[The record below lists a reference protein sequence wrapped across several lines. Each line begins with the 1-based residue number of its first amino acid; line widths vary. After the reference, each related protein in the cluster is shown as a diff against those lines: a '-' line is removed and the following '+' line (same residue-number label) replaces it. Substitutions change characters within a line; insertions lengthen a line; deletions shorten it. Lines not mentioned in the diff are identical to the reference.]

1 MPNGECP
8 IGAKHGEAIKA
19 NVRYINGANASV
31 KELRDDIF
39 DIAQRLK
46 AVEVR
51 LLMISGLGGTVGGII
66 AGVVTAIVVNY
77 LTGG

>member
-8 IGAKHGEAIKA
+8 VGAEVREKA
-19 NVRYINGANASV
+19 RNNAKYINAVSDSV
-31 KELRDDIF
+31 GELRDDIF